1 MTARTLRSATRS
13 SCHGAARRSGRGRRA
28 LATVAVMTALGTT
41 LSEATSKAL
50 LREFGV
56 PIADEREVADAT
68 SAAAAASAV
77 GFPVVVKLCGDA
89 IAHKTERGLVKLRLA
104 DASAVTAAAQELLGK
119 ATAADGPVSL
129 LVAPMISGNR
139 ELIAGIV
146 RDPQFGANVMLGV
159 GGVLAEAVA
168 DVVFR
173 PVPISA
179 ADAGEMID
187 GLATQRLLGEF
198 RGEAAVDRGALAQVL
213 LGLSALA
220 AARPDV
226 ASVDVNPLIVRADG
240 APIAVDALVEIGEP
254 GGAAAGGHRPRPS
267 DAHFRALF
275 EPRGVLVAGAST
287 HPGKF
292 GFVSLHNILASG
304 YAGAVFGTNLQGEE
318 VLGIRTVADVA
329 ALPDGAIDL
338 VFVCTPAGA
347 NPALLRACAAKGIKA
362 AFLTSAGYG
371 EAGDVGR
378 RAEAELVALADEL
391 GILLA
396 GPNGQGVVS
405 TPASLCAQIVAPYPP
420 AGRIAVASQS
430 GNFISS
436 FLNYA
441 RQTGVGI
448 SRAVSA
454 GNAAAV
460 TPADY
465 LDWYADDDATAVSL
479 AYVEGIVDGRSLL
492 ERFTSVAARKPLV
505 VVKGGASDVGARA
518 AASHTGA
525 LAADDKVF
533 DGACRQAG
541 VTRAATVE
549 EAFEAAATFATQPL
563 PKGPNTIV
571 LTTAGGWGVV
581 TSDAI
586 ARDGRLQLMAL
597 PDDLRAQIDTKLPPR
612 WSRNNPVD
620 CAGGEVRDTIPEVM
634 ELIAAHP
641 DVHAIVY
648 LGLGIQSNQ
657 ARLMRE
663 GRFYPDHGLER
674 IVAYHER
681 QDERFAEA
689 AHELSLRYG
698 KPILTATELAV
709 ADPDNAGPRAVRAT
723 GRLCYA
729 SGNRAVTALGHLWQ
743 YAQFRERRGL
753 AGEDRR

>member
-1 MTARTLRSATRS
+1 MTTPGTPPATD
-13 SCHGAARRSGRGRRA
+13 H
-28 LATVAVMTALGTT
+28 ATTHAHT
-41 LSEATSKAL
+41 LSEAASKAL
-50 LREFGV
+50 LREYGV
-56 PIADEREVADAT
+56 PMADEREVVDAA
-68 SAAAAASAV
+68 SAADAAASV

-89 IAHKTERGLVKLRLA
+89 IAHKTERGLVKLRLG
-104 DASAVTAAAQELLGK
+104 DAAAVEAAATELLGK
-119 ATAADGPVSL
+119 ATEADGPVSL

-139 ELIAGIV
+139 ELIAGVV

-173 PVPISA
+173 PVPLSSIDA
-179 ADAGEMID
+179 AEMID
-187 GLATQRLLGEF
+187 GLKTQKLLGEF
-198 RGEAAVDRGALAQVL
+198 RGEAAVDGVALQQVL

-226 ASVDVNPLIVRADG
+226 ASVDVNPLIIGADG
-240 APIAVDALVEIGEP
+240 QPVAVDALVEIGEH
-254 GGAAAGGHRPRPS
+254 AAEEAVHRPRPT
-267 DAHFRALF
+267 DAQFRALF
-275 EPRGVLVAGAST
+275 EPKGVLVTGAST

-304 YAGAVFGTNLQGEE
+304 YAGGVYGTNLQGEE
-318 VLGIRTVADVA
+318 VLGIRTVADIA
-329 ALPDGAIDL
+329 ELPDGAIDL
-338 VFVCTPAGA
+338 VFVCTPASA
-347 NPALLRACAAKGIKA
+347 NPAMLRACAAKGVKA

-371 EAGDVGR
+371 EAGDEGR
-378 RAEAELVALADEL
+378 QAEAELVALADEL

-405 TPASLCAQIVAPYPP
+405 TPVNLCAQIVAPFPP
-420 AGRIAVASQS
+420 AGRIGVASQS
-430 GNFISS
+430 GNFVSS
-436 FLNYA
+436 FLNYS

-465 LDWYADDDATAVSL
+465 LDWYADDAATAVSL

-492 ERFTSVAARKPLV
+492 DRFASVAARKPLV
-505 VVKGGASDVGARA
+505 VVKGGATANGARA

-586 ARDGRLQLMAL
+586 AADGRLQLMDL
-597 PDDLRAQIDTKLPPR
+597 PADLQAQIDTNLPPR

-634 ELIAAHP
+634 EMIAAHP
-641 DVHAIVY
+641 DVDAVVY

-657 ARLMRE
+657 ARLMKE
-663 GRFYPDHGLER
+663 GHFFPDHGLER

-681 QDERFAEA
+681 QDERFAQA
-689 AHELSLRYG
+689 AHELSVKYD

-743 YAQFRERRGL
+743 YAEFRQRRGL
-753 AGEDRR
+753 D

>member
-1 MTARTLRSATRS
+1 VTT
-13 SCHGAARRSGRGRRA
+13 HGR
-28 LATVAVMTALGTT
+28 T
-41 LSEATSKAL
+41 LSETASKAL
-50 LREFGV
+50 LAEYGV
-56 PIADEREVADAT
+56 PLAPEREVT
-68 SAAAAASAV
+68 SAPAAAAAAAEL
-77 GFPVVVKLCGDA
+77 GFPVVAKLCGDA

-104 DASAVTAAAQELLGK
+104 DESAVQAAAAELLAA
-119 ATAADGPVSL
+119 ATTDDGPVTV
-129 LVAPMISGNR
+129 LVAPMVSGNR
-139 ELIAGIV
+139 EFIAGVV

-173 PVPISA
+173 PVPLSPV
-179 ADAGEMID
+179 DAEEMID
-187 GLATQRLLGEF
+187 GLATQKLLGPF
-198 RGEAAVDRGALAQVL
+198 RGEAAVDRGSLAQVL

-226 ASVDVNPLIVRADG
+226 AGVDVNPLIVRADG
-240 APIAVDALVEIGEP
+240 TPVAVDALVELGEH
-254 GGAAAGGHRPRPS
+254 GGGERKVRAVPT
-267 DAHFRALF
+267 DAQFRALF

-292 GFVSLHNILASG
+292 GFVSLHNLLAAG
-304 YAGAVFGTNLQGEE
+304 YAGGVYGTNLQGEE

-329 ALPDGAIDL
+329 ELPDGSIDL
-338 VFVCTPAGA
+338 VFVCTPASA
-347 NPALLRACAAKGIKA
+347 NADLLRACAAKGVKA

-371 EAGDVGR
+371 EAGDAGR
-378 RAEAELVALADEL
+378 VAEEQIVALADEL

-420 AGRIAVASQS
+420 AGRIGVASQS
-430 GNFISS
+430 GNFVSS
-436 FLNYA
+436 FLNYS

-465 LDWYADDDATAVSL
+465 LDWYADDPATAVSL
-479 AYVEGIVDGRSLL
+479 AYVEGITDGRALL
-492 ERFTSVAARKPLV
+492 DRFAGVAARKPLV
-505 VVKGGASDVGARA
+505 VKGGATEGGARA

-525 LAADDKVF
+525 LAANDKVF

-549 EAFEAAATFATQPL
+549 EAFEAAATFASQPL
-563 PKGPNTIV
+563 PKGPNTVV

-586 ARDGRLQLMAL
+586 ARDGRLQLLAL
-597 PDDLRAQIDTKLPPR
+597 PDDLKAQIDTKLPPR

-620 CAGGEVRDTIPEVM
+620 CAGGETRDTIPEVM

-641 DVHAIVY
+641 DVHSLIY

-663 GRFYPDHGLER
+663 GRFYPGHGLER
-674 IVAYHER
+674 IVTYHER

-689 AHELSLRYG
+689 AAALSEQYG
-698 KPILTATELAV
+698 KPILCATELAV

-729 SGNRAVTALGHLWQ
+729 SGNRAVVALGHLWQ
-743 YAQFRERRGL
+743 YASFRRTRGL
-753 AGEDRR
+753 D

>member
-1 MTARTLRSATRS
+1 MSAP
-13 SCHGAARRSGRGRRA
+13 
-28 LATVAVMTALGTT
+28 GTT
-41 LSEATSKAL
+41 LSESASKAL
-50 LREFGV
+50 LREYGV
-56 PIADEREVADAT
+56 PLADEREVT
-68 SAAAAASAV
+68 SAAAAAAAAAAI
-77 GFPVVVKLCGDA
+77 GFPVVAKLCGDA
-89 IAHKTERGLVKLRLA
+89 IAHKTERGLVRLRLG
-104 DASAVTAAAQELLGK
+104 DAASVEAAAADLLAA
-119 ATAADGPVSL
+119 ATPDDGDVTV
-129 LVAPMISGNR
+129 LVAPMVQGNR
-139 ELIAGIV
+139 ELIAGVV

-159 GGVLAEAVA
+159 GGVLAEAIA

-173 PVPISA
+173 PVPITET
-179 ADAGEMID
+179 DAHEMID
-187 GLATQRLLGEF
+187 QLRSQTLLGAF
-198 RGEAAVDRGALAQVL
+198 RGEAAVDRSRLAAVL
-213 LGLSALA
+213 LGLSAA
-220 AARPDV
+220 TVARPDI
-226 ASVDVNPLIVRADG
+226 ASIDVNPLIVGRDG
-240 APIAVDALVEIGEP
+240 RPVAVDALVEVVEVVSNVGEVVSNV
-254 GGAAAGGHRPRPS
+254 GAARPRPT
-267 DAHFRALF
+267 DAQFRALF
-275 EPRGVLVAGAST
+275 EPRGVLVTGAST

-304 YAGAVFGTNLQGEE
+304 YAGGVYGTNLQGEE
-318 VLGIRTVADVA
+318 VLGVRTVADID

-338 VFVCTPAGA
+338 VFVCTPASA
-347 NPALLRACAAKGIKA
+347 NPDLLRACARKGIRA

-371 EAGDVGR
+371 EAGDEGR
-378 RAEAELVALADEL
+378 RLEADLVALADEL

-405 TPASLCAQIVAPYPP
+405 TPARLCAQIVAPNPP

-430 GNFISS
+430 GNFVSS

-479 AYVEGIVDGRSLL
+479 AYVEGISDGRALL
-492 ERFTSVAARKPLV
+492 ERFASVARRKPLV
-505 VVKGGASDVGARA
+505 VVKGGATAAGARA

-525 LAADDKVF
+525 LAANDTIF

-563 PKGPNTIV
+563 PKGPNVIV

-586 ARDGRLQLMAL
+586 HREPGLVLMAL
-597 PDDLRAQIDTKLPPR
+597 PDDLRALIDTKLPPR

-620 CAGGEVRDTIPEVM
+620 CAGGETRDTIPEVM
-634 ELIAAHP
+634 EMIVAHP
-641 DVHAIVY
+641 DVHAVVY

-663 GRFYPDHGLER
+663 GGFFPGNGLDR
-674 IVAYHER
+674 IVEYHER
-681 QDERFAEA
+681 QDRRFAEA
-689 AHELSLRYG
+689 AHELSVRFD
-698 KPILTATELAV
+698 KPVLTATELAV
-709 ADPDNAGPRAVRAT
+709 ADPDNPGPAAVRAS

-729 SGNRAVTALGHLWQ
+729 SGNRAVTALGHLWRF
-743 YAQFRERRGL
+743 AQFRTSRGL
-753 AGEDRR
+753 T